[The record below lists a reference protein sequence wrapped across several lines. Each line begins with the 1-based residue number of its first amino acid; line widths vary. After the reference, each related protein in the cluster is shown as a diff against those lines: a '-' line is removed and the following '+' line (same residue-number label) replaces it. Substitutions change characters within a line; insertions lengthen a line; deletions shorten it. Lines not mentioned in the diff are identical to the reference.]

1 MVEPTAETWCMSEEE
16 RNELEAMEIKC
27 LRSVCAATKV
37 GRVKD
42 EAARG
47 RVGVKKKMRE
57 RVGRK
62 S

>member
-1 MVEPTAETWCMSEEE
+1 MSEEE